1 MKEVWIRLS
10 SIQQVQKFVG
20 ALAPLA
26 GEFEVTADHFIL
38 DARSFMGYF
47 ALDLTQP
54 LRLRI
59 YNGSAENMAAVAPY
73 RTDLEETEHEQ

>member
-10 SIQQVQKFVG
+10 SIQQVHQFVG

-26 GEFEVTADHFIL
+26 GDFEVVADHFIL

-47 ALDLTQP
+47 ALDLTKP
-54 LRLRI
+54 LLLKI
-59 YNGSAENMAAVAPY
+59 YDDSAENMAAIAAY
-73 RTDLEETEHEQ
+73 RTDVEETGHEQ